1 MAARLITR
9 RNGTRQEKKN
19 MALDA
24 VSHFFDKYRQ
34 KGHKGEETLQLL
46 RENMSKSIRRSSLGD
61 CKLHF
66 DSVHL

>member
-1 MAARLITR
+1 V
-9 RNGTRQEKKN
+9 TRQEKKN

-46 RENMSKSIRRSSLGD
+46 RENISKSIRRSSLGD

-66 DSVHL
+66 DIVHLEAAKETLC